1 MLPVSI
7 DYSISAIRDLLS
19 RSNEAPYDLAAVAEE
34 KVFGEGH
41 EGEPIVRVHGD
52 YHGISV
58 TCGKYLRLL
67 AVDPARRGRG
77 IGSALLRE
85 AESRGVSVIA
95 AEPGNYFTPG
105 IVDSDAAT
113 LAFFRKRGYRETART
128 QNLSASTSVESGP
141 QPAKAA
147 KAGSPQFDAALD
159 FIDRAFG
166 PIWRFESSHART
178 IFYVEVDGEI
188 AGFATQEA
196 NNRGLGFFGP
206 TGVDPRFRGRGLGRD
221 LLLASLAELR
231 SDGFER
237 VTIPWTDAIEFYRK
251 SCGAETAHKFVIM
264 RRIAP

>member
-1 MLPVSI
+1 MLPGAI

-19 RSNEAPYDLAAVAEE
+19 RSNEAPYDVAAVAEE
-34 KVFGEGH
+34 KVFGKGY

-67 AVDPARRGRG
+67 AVDPSQRRRG

-85 AESRGVSVIA
+85 AESGGVTVVA

-105 IVDSDAAT
+105 IVESDTAT

-128 QNLSASTSVESGP
+128 QNLTGSTSVASGL
-141 QPAKAA
+141 QPAKPAR
-147 KAGSPQFDAALD
+147 AGSPQFVAVLE
-159 FIDRAFG
+159 FIERVFG
-166 PIWRFESSHART
+166 PIWRFESSNART
-178 IFYVEVDGEI
+178 LFYVEADGVI

-221 LLLASLAELR
+221 LLLASLDELR
-231 SDGFER
+231 GAGFER
-237 VTIPWTDAIEFYRK
+237 VIIPWTDAIEFYRK
-251 SCGAETAHKFVIM
+251 SCGAEIAHKFVIM